1 MNQNNSNKLTLVHI
15 DKDHPFRDKTESYV
29 ASRYACAFHA
39 RIHTFMP
46 DFLALVDDQNQLLSV
61 CGFQSADAG
70 PLFLEQYL
78 DLPADRLMSEQ
89 FGLPVSRCELIEF
102 GQLAAFSKGMSSL
115 HFTLIARHLVN
126 LGYHWCIFTA
136 TGPLQAMMR
145 RFGLTPHILADASA
159 DRIPDA
165 EKIWG
170 TYYCHQPRISGGNLA
185 AGLQA
190 LMQRQQSSPLVL
202 SLPQGGQA

>member
-1 MNQNNSNKLTLVHI
+1 MNQNNSNNLTLVHI
-15 DKDHPFRDKTESYV
+15 DKDHPFREKTESYV
-29 ASRYACAFHA
+29 ASRYASAFHA
-39 RIHTFMP
+39 RINTFMP
-46 DFLALVDDQNQLLSV
+46 DFLALVDNQNHLLSV
-61 CGFQSADAG
+61 CGFQSAAAG

-78 DLPADRLMSEQ
+78 DLPADLLMSERL
-89 FGLPVSRCELIEF
+89 GLPVSRYELIEF

-115 HFTLIARHLVN
+115 HFTLIARYLVN

-145 RFGLTPHILADASA
+145 RLGLTPHILADASA

-165 EKIWG
+165 EKTWG

-185 AGLQA
+185 AGLQT
-190 LMQRQQSSPLVL
+190 LIQRQQASPSALNQT
-202 SLPQGGQA
+202 QGGQA

>member
-1 MNQNNSNKLTLVHI
+1 MNQNNSNKSTLVHI
-15 DKDHPFRDKTESYV
+15 DKDHPFREKTESYV
-29 ASRYACAFHA
+29 ASRYASAFHA

-61 CGFQSADAG
+61 CGYQSADAG

-78 DLPADRLMSEQ
+78 DQPADLLMSEKL
-89 FGLPVSRCELIEF
+89 GVSVSRGELIEF

-115 HFTLIARHLVN
+115 HFTLIARYLVN

-145 RFGLTPHILADASA
+145 RLGLTPHRLADASP
-159 DRIPDA
+159 DRIPNADQ
-165 EKIWG
+165 IWG

-185 AGLQA
+185 AGLQT
-190 LMQRQQSSPLVL
+190 LIQRQQMSPSALSVL
-202 SLPQGGQA
+202 QGGQA

>member
-1 MNQNNSNKLTLVHI
+1 MNQNNANKLTLMHI
-15 DKDHPFRDKTESYV
+15 DRDHPLREKTEFYV
-29 ASRYACAFHA
+29 ASRYASAFQA
-39 RIHTFMP
+39 RINTFMP
-46 DFLALVDDQNQLLSV
+46 DFLALVDAQNQLLSV
-61 CGFQSADAG
+61 CGYQSAGTG

-78 DLPADRLMSEQ
+78 DQPADRLMSEKL
-89 FGLPVSRCELIEF
+89 GLTVSRCELIEF
-102 GQLAAFSKGMSSL
+102 GQLAAFSNGMSSL
-115 HFTLIARHLVN
+115 HFTLIAHYLVN

-145 RFGLTPHILADASA
+145 RLGLTPHILADASS

-185 AGLQA
+185 AGLQT
-190 LMQRQQSSPLVL
+190 LTRRQQTSLSAISST
-202 SLPQGGQA
+202 QGGQA

>member
-1 MNQNNSNKLTLVHI
+1 MDQNNFNKITLVHI
-15 DKDHPFRDKTESYV
+15 DKDHPLREKTESYV
-29 ASRYACAFHA
+29 ASRYASAFHA

-61 CGFQSADAG
+61 CGFQSADTG

-78 DLPADRLMSEQ
+78 DLPADHLMSER

-115 HFTLIARHLVN
+115 HFTLIARYMVN
-126 LGYHWCIFTA
+126 QGYHWCIFTA

-145 RFGLTPHILADASA
+145 RFGLNPHILADASP

-185 AGLQA
+185 AGLQT
-190 LMQRQQSSPLVL
+190 LIQHQQTSPFAL
-202 SLPQGGQA
+202 SLTQGGLA